1 MAPIQKIL
9 ANLKKD
15 IDTLNRMGDEFA
27 RFHYKSYQNY
37 TNDERPSHYKII
49 RDRTYVLQRMI
60 NHVSSNED
68 FSTREMYKY
77 LLDSYVSI
85 IQDYYSFTLS
95 LNFNEDTEL
104 VNGFYEDL
112 EFKVKSSIK
121 LKRHVELLGNDMLK
135 ALSNCPGSNY
145 YTYKIETLLKL
156 F

>member
-1 MAPIQKIL
+1 MTTTQKLL
-9 ANLKKD
+9 ANLKRD
-15 IDTLNRMGDEFA
+15 IDTLSNMGNEFV
-27 RFHYKSYQNY
+27 RFHYKSYQNF

-60 NHVSSNED
+60 NHVSSNKD
-68 FSTREMYKY
+68 FSTREIYKY
-77 LLDSYVSI
+77 LLDSYISI

-95 LNFNEDTEL
+95 LNFNDDAEL
-104 VNGFYEDL
+104 VNGFHEDL
-112 EFKVKSSIK
+112 EFKVRSSIK

-145 YTYKIETLLKL
+145 HTYKIETLLKL